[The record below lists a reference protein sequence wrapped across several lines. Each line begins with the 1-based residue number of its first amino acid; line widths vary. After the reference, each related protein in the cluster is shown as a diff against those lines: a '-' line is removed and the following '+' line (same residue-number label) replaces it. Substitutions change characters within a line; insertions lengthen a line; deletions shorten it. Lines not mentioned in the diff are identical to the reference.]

1 MAKFHLL
8 LTCCALLL
16 SLNWRR
22 SCALPLAAPSAD
34 GAQCAA
40 LFRSLLLNIT
50 DLLTTMTTE
59 ERYKQLLTSNEVSI
73 PSAETE
79 QACAPAQNS
88 SCVRQK
94 DSAFSESDCRR
105 SITKDL
111 AYYDTAIQSYLES
124 QLHRPDEEDALL
136 RPTLTVVK
144 ELRKSCSTTANGE
157 EDSTEE
163 AADMWKNDSFTNRQ
177 KMCKMMRGFY
187 VRAITINRAM
197 GYISSG
203 DHRK

>member
-50 DLLTTMTTE
+50 DLLTTMTT
-59 ERYKQLLTSNEVSI
+59 
-73 PSAETE
+73 
-79 QACAPAQNS
+79 NS